1 MSRSAKAVLWTTL
14 AIMLLIASVSQF
26 VSSQWIPLLDNLHW
40 TLSSA
45 ASTILVWI
53 GYRNGNLEE
62 KIPRRWFLFGIA
74 SYFFGQLLWNVQQY
88 VHWSFF
94 PAPADVFYLLLGPCC
109 LIGLLSVL
117 NAKLTGAKKTAAWID
132 LSTISISVIGLVL
145 ALYLSNENSRHLPQ
159 MLAVISYPIG
169 LLSAASVA
177 LLINVFLRL
186 TPCWPNYIFFLALLV
201 EGSIWMQW
209 NVHMPGT
216 QIDHGQL
223 LKNMFSV
230 GDVLIGLSA
239 MGWRAVVSESPRQ
252 IAISRFILRII
263 PVASMFISVITIAII
278 FFSALVPIAKF
289 VALISALM
297 IIVLAMMRQSLLLVD
312 SERLLDADR
321 LIYEANIRYEYLAN
335 HDVLTGLP
343 NRRLFQDRLVHA
355 IAMAN
360 RHRSELALLFIDI
373 DRFKNVNDS
382 LGHIQGDMLLVELAG
397 RLKGRLREE
406 DTFARIGGDEF
417 VVLIENIES
426 KNQAAVVA
434 QSIIELLETPFTLKN
449 NHQVVVGAS
458 IGISLFPYDA
468 ENDVQLIRN
477 ADSAMYR
484 AKESG
489 RNNHQFYTL
498 ELTQIAHARFKL
510 DTQLRQA
517 IENKQFVLFYQPIVE
532 YDKNS
537 GRAKVVAVEALIR
550 WYRNGSELVMP
561 NDFIPFAEDTGL
573 IVPIGKWVL
582 EQACRQLVAW
592 DAQAMSSINLAVN
605 ISPKQFHD
613 ANLLEAI
620 ESALRDSG
628 LAPNRLTLEI
638 TEGAIMEQED
648 QAVEILLALKAL
660 GLRIAID
667 DFGTGHSSLS
677 KLRFLPLDE
686 LKIDR
691 AFVQNI
697 PDNLDD
703 MHIASTILT
712 MAKGLR
718 LHVVAEGI
726 ETEEQLAFFAGIG
739 CEQYQGYKFSR
750 PIPATDLPALVQSF

>member
-1 MSRSAKAVLWTTL
+1 MSRSVKTILWTSL
-14 AIMLLIASVSQF
+14 AIMLAIMIASQYVPP
-26 VSSQWIPLLDNLHW
+26 QWLPFLDNLHW
-40 TLSSA
+40 TLSSG
-45 ASTILVWI
+45 ASACFAWI
-53 GYRNGNLEE
+53 GFRNGSPEE
-62 KIPRRWFLFGIA
+62 KQPRRWFLLGIA
-74 SYFFGQLLWNVQQY
+74 SYFVGQLLWDVQQY
-88 VHWSFF
+88 FHWNAF
-94 PAPADVFYLLLGPCC
+94 PAPADIFYLLLGPCC
-109 LIGLLSVL
+109 LIGLLQVL
-117 NAKLTGAKKTAAWID
+117 NAKLEGAKKVAAWID

-145 ALYLSNENSRHLPQ
+145 ALYLSNDTDRRLPQ

-177 LLINVFLRL
+177 LLINLFLRL
-186 TPCWPNYIFFLALLV
+186 KPCWPNYLFFLAFMI

-209 NVHMPGT
+209 NLDVLDT
-216 QIDHGQL
+216 QIEQGQL

-230 GDVLIGLSA
+230 ADILIGLSA
-239 MGWRAVVSESPRQ
+239 MGWRAEVSDSLRQ
-252 IAISRFILRII
+252 IAISRFIQRLI
-263 PVASMFISVITIAII
+263 PVASMFISVLTIIVI
-278 FFSALVPIAKF
+278 FFDTVVPVAKF
-289 VALISALM
+289 VALISALL

-312 SERLLDADR
+312 SERLLEADR
-321 LIYEANIRYEYLAN
+321 LINEANLRYEYLAN

-343 NRRLFQDRLVHA
+343 NRRLFQDRLTHA

-360 RHRSELALLFIDI
+360 RHHYELALLFIDI
-373 DRFKNVNDS
+373 DRFKDVNDS
-382 LGHIQGDMLLVELAG
+382 LGHIQGDMLLVELVS
-397 RLKGRLREE
+397 RLKGRLREQ
-406 DTFARIGGDEF
+406 DTFARLGGDEF
-417 VVLIENIES
+417 VVLMENIES
-426 KNQAAVVA
+426 KNQAAVIA
-434 QSIIELLETPFTLKN
+434 QTIIELLEAPFTLKN
-449 NHQVVVGAS
+449 NQQVVVGAS

-489 RNNHQFYTL
+489 RNNHQFYTA
-498 ELTQIAHARFKL
+498 ELTKIAHARFTL
-510 DTQLRQA
+510 DAQLRQG
-517 IENKQFVLFYQPIVE
+517 IEAKQFVLFYQPIVE
-532 YDKNS
+532 YDKDTKL
-537 GRAKVVAVEALIR
+537 AKVVGVEALIR
-550 WYRNGSELVMP
+550 WYRNGNELVMP

-582 EQACRQLVAW
+582 HQACKQLVAW
-592 DAQAMSSINLAVN
+592 DALGLSDLKLAVN
-605 ISPKQFHD
+605 ISPRQFHD
-613 ANLLEAI
+613 ANFINSI
-620 ESALRDSG
+620 ESVLNESG
-628 LAPNRLTLEI
+628 LNPNRLTLEI

-648 QAVEILLALKAL
+648 MAVEILLALKAL

-691 AFVQNI
+691 AFVRNI
-697 PDNLDD
+697 PENNDD

-726 ETEEQLAFFAGIG
+726 ETEEQLAFFAHSD

-750 PIPATDLPALVQSF
+750 PIPAADLPAFIQNM